1 MMLAEEIV
9 GSGSVNDSPQALS
22 TVAPLA
28 ISLAASFQGRNFK
41 MERNSMKRIGMAVL
55 LLSSFCFAQ
64 NPVGFVPASTNVW
77 GAEYPRV
84 DASGRAEF
92 RLKAPDATTVK
103 LNFWSNPKMD
113 MVKQPDGFWTATTPA
128 LVPGFHYYTLIIDG
142 VEVSDPGSHSFFG
155 GGKDASGIEIPEP
168 GSTYYLPQDVPHG
181 AVREIWYFSKVTG
194 SWRHALVYLPPN
206 YDAQT
211 KERYPVLYLQ
221 HGGGEDETG
230 WIKQGHANF
239 ILDNLIASKSTK
251 PMIIVMAYGYARRA
265 GHVDPDLTG
274 KHFGSPE
281 MMKAMQE
288 MSQTF
293 EDDLTLVLIPFVDAN
308 FRTIAD
314 RDHRAMA
321 GLSMGGMQ
329 TFQVT
334 FDHLDL
340 FSYIGGFSGA
350 GGMSMMRGDQ
360 KFDTKTAFNG
370 ALADPAAFAKRVH
383 LLWIGVGT
391 EEPAMMHA
399 GIVKLH
405 AALDEAKV
413 THIFYESP
421 GTSHEWQTWRRD
433 LKDFAP
439 RLFQ

>member
-1 MMLAEEIV
+1 MRFGI
-9 GSGSVNDSPQALS
+9 
-22 TVAPLA
+22 A
-28 ISLAASFQGRNFK
+28 I
-41 MERNSMKRIGMAVL
+41 L
-55 LLSSFCFAQ
+55 LLTSLCYAQ
-64 NPVGFVPASTNVW
+64 NPNSFEPASTNVW
-77 GAEYPRV
+77 GAEFPRI
-84 DASGRAEF
+84 DATGRAEF
-92 RLKAPDATTVK
+92 RVKAPDATKVQI
-103 LNFWSNPKMD
+103 NFWGNPKLE
-113 MVKQPDGFWTATTPA
+113 MVKQSDGFWTVTSAP

-142 VEVSDPGSHSFFG
+142 AEVSDPGSHAFLG
-155 GGKDASGIEIPEP
+155 GGKDASAIEIPEP
-168 GSTYYLPQDVPHG
+168 GSSYYLPQDVPHG

-194 SWRHALVYLPPN
+194 SWRHALVYTPPG
-206 YDAQT
+206 YDSQT
-211 KERYPVLYLQ
+211 KVRYPVLYLQ

-239 ILDNLIASKSTK
+239 ILDNLIANKSSK
-251 PMIIVMAYGYARRA
+251 PMIVVMAYGYARRA
-265 GHVDPDLTG
+265 GQPDPDLTG
-274 KHFGSPE
+274 KPFGSPE

-293 EDDLTLVLIPFVDAN
+293 EDDLTQALIPYVDSE

-350 GGMSMMRGDQ
+350 AGQILLSNRALDP
-360 KFDTKTAFNG
+360 KTDFNG

-383 LLWIGVGT
+383 LLWLGVGS

-399 GIVKLH
+399 GILKMH
-405 AALDEAKV
+405 TSLDEAKINHV
-413 THIFYESP
+413 FYESP

-439 RLFQ
+439 RLFQEVSTKP